1 MITSLIPSV
10 FQIIVFVTSIITLF
24 MMYIIIQ
31 FMVIPYCKMK
41 AYNKGPELRHYFFP
55 FLGFLKR
62 SHDYELKMG
71 DCVGA
76 YRELA
81 QKDKNIQLEV
91 TNFADRVGLILL
103 GPKVLKD
110 FHSKQ
115 SCYHKYSFSKGVV
128 ELTGTGLVFAEG
140 ATWKNHRKI
149 ISSVFN
155 FEFIKGNIPLIV
167 NTTRE
172 FFKETAKGSL
182 KSVDIMSEIQK
193 ITGEIVGRI
202 FFGEN
207 LNNYKLNNQPLTLY
221 LEELVA
227 RQTIVLKRL
236 PTAFLYFT
244 GLNVEWDPK
253 YRKLMNDVRDF
264 RRLCFKIIQDRKA
277 SKNNSKDMLGLL
289 LETQN
294 LPNPEDRFSDED
306 IVNEFATFFIAGMD
320 TTGHLITMALYLL
333 SKNPQYIEPL
343 KKEIKQV
350 YDTEAS
356 IPTVEGISRMEVM
369 HTILKETLRMYTPA
383 AGTLPRVASEDHEL
397 AGFKVKKGTFIRTNP
412 FYLYAHDGHFE
423 EPEKFKPE
431 RWNKKNA
438 DLDSFVFIPF
448 SAGSRNCIGQHLAII
463 ESKIIMAEFL
473 KMFDF
478 KITPENYQLVMT
490 FRFLYEP
497 KEKITMNL
505 NKKFI

>member
-1 MITSLIPSV
+1 MGIYLPSGLQIFGFISSILALFLAWILVQFFAIPIWRMR
-10 FQIIVFVTSIITLF
+10 Q
-24 MMYIIIQ
+24 Y
-31 FMVIPYCKMK
+31 
-41 AYNKGPELRHYFFP
+41 KGPEMRHYFFP
-55 FLGFLKR
+55 FLGWLKR
-62 SHDYELKMG
+62 SKDYEVKMG
-71 DCVGA
+71 DCIGA

-81 QKDKNIQLEV
+81 QKNKNIQLEV
-91 TNFADRVGLILL
+91 TNFANRVGLILL
-103 GPKVLKD
+103 GSKVLKD

-115 SCYHKYSFSKGVV
+115 HCYQKYYFSKGVV

-167 NTTRE
+167 NTTRD
-172 FFKETAKGSL
+172 FLRETARISL
-182 KSVDIMSEIQK
+182 ESVDIMSEIQK

-221 LEELVA
+221 LEDLVA
-227 RQTIVLKRL
+227 RQTMVLKRL

-244 GLNVEWDPK
+244 GLNVEWDPC
-253 YRKLMNDVRDF
+253 YRKLMNDVREF
-264 RRLCFKIIQDRKA
+264 RRLCAKIIQDRKA
-277 SKNNSKDMLGLL
+277 SKTNSKDMLGLL

-306 IVNEFATFFIAGMD
+306 IINEFATFFIAGMD

-333 SKNPQYIEPL
+333 HENPKHIERA
-343 KKEIKQV
+343 KKEVQEIYNKQDIPSV
-350 YDTEAS
+350 ES
-356 IPTVEGISRMEVM
+356 ISQMEIM

-383 AGTLPRVASEDHEL
+383 AGTLPRIVTEDHEL
-397 AGFKVKKGTFIRTNP
+397 AGIKVKKGTFVRTNP
-412 FYLYAHDGHFE
+412 FYNYANDEYFD

-431 RWNKKNA
+431 RWDKKENSE
-438 DLDSFVFIPF
+438 LDSFVNIPF

-478 KITPENYQLVMT
+478 KLTPENYKLVMT

-497 KEKITMNL
+497 KEKIKMNL
-505 NKKFI
+505 HKKFV